1 MSRRANPRRRLSG
14 TDAKIRERN
23 RARDV
28 RDAQGTIAM
37 KSSNDEVAA
46 MGSAQS
52 NTRVI
57 ETATAPADTQ
67 SGPHQ
72 AGMTSAPTTGSGED
86 DQGGDALSA
95 RTQDT
100 IQTANV
106 LTASVQP
113 TEVDGGESGVG
124 APATPAPTL
133 EELTRR
139 LSEIPGHGIEPGW
152 VRCQLVALI
161 DYLAEEQALRRE
173 AAGHL
178 SKLFGWFRNLGGTV
192 ASLEAKVAE
201 LERWKA
207 DQEAWLGRVDRAQA
221 TRAEEIR
228 ALRDRLDPVTPT
240 QVEAEPPCS
249 TCGGRKLEAVDCVTS
264 TVIRPCPACSPS
276 TESASTETDNGFY
289 CGVVHPDDRCVCTS
303 DEGHTGDHVARGPD
317 GAAFK
322 RWRDEPPPPEPTQ
335 EGLLAAILRDLDPRH
350 QHAKLRSVA
359 ARCERNVR
367 SYDLLHDVW
376 KVMAE
381 LEGAANALDKAC
393 PPPPI
398 RSGRCGDCSLD
409 AGHEG
414 DCPSPEPT
422 PGEERSCETCRH
434 HKPDGTNTE
443 GDGWCEHP
451 LYISPWGSGLRW
463 SSPGLCN
470 GGEQWQPRETE
481 QPSASFAESA
491 KRARQRPTYWLERAA
506 LAIES
511 LVGEAESQG
520 TDDSTNTE
528 QQPSTSKS
536 AAEDGDGGRSEAV
549 GDVDGAGYLSGEG
562 FAVAAG
568 VTKPEPVGWCYPQDD
583 KLWTYQ
589 PHDTKCAW
597 TGGWEPR
604 YTAAA
609 LEKYARDAVDAER
622 RRVFAAISATRTY
635 MRIKGKMVVMDGG
648 SWMKRSDARAATA
661 TPTTTPEAT
670 DDE

>member
-1 MSRRANPRRRLSG
+1 
-14 TDAKIRERN
+14 
-23 RARDV
+23 
-28 RDAQGTIAM
+28 M

-322 RWRDEPPPPEPTQ
+322 RWRDEPAP
-335 EGLLAAILRDLDPRH
+335 
-350 QHAKLRSVA
+350 
-359 ARCERNVR
+359 
-367 SYDLLHDVW
+367 
-376 KVMAE
+376 
-381 LEGAANALDKAC
+381 
-393 PPPPI
+393 
-398 RSGRCGDCSLD
+398 
-409 AGHEG
+409 
-414 DCPSPEPT
+414 PEPT